1 MAASLLHDDKRLKL
15 IGKAKESVAEGDHIK
30 ALEIIEDMISVH
42 REEEG
47 SWLLHVEQGQVFVSL
62 AKTTEDPVLKVAYLL
77 AVVACLSEDVKLS
90 GGCAHGLYDLAEHL
104 GSVLFYKK
112 FVDKAK
118 QALSWESK
126 NPLSSMD
133 LRKLQDEKNKGLEL
147 LIKKAEFKIS
157 VHKTSPLKS
166 CKPKAWESKNSPD
179 PPKDEFNGLRSYWV
193 GLDVK
198 IKRDFMQVSIA
209 KLRSFVEGVHKREGR
224 DALDQILASAEKD
237 RKWTFWMCRTK
248 CSKKFSSAEECKT
261 HLEQQHAADFKP
273 SSEKCMVK
281 RIGKDWARKISAEVW
296 EPVDILAA
304 VNMIKNQLA
313 DVKAFTSK
321 SKKNGWS
328 KEWPLAADEER
339 SNLLEEIRLLLVKF
353 CDHQILSC
361 IIRDWVMRI
370 PLEHLVKLEVSRQ
383 SLNDSHLAET
393 PQSICFLECHE
404 LNQILNLLKTI
415 RCERNDGTE
424 LVCKAVDSQLDRT
437 RVKETIDFDEKFSF
451 ALLDKRLLKS
461 NKALLD
467 NEGTINV
474 LDPNV
479 HYAKV
484 HAQGDNIISWLV
496 DYSSVDKSFP
506 KPIRKHNLDIWV
518 AVLKAV
524 QFTCRTLETKYAK
537 KKQVLYYEAALTV
550 VGILCMREDERRM
563 NLPEDQ
569 WNSYASLLCDKCEE
583 RAPGNSLTTIVFLC
597 AVRDVFEQASG
608 PTVDYPDL
616 EDCLDLIRK
625 RKSLS
630 DSIVRKSID
639 HLKAVVTYKV
649 LRIDSNILLIDNSR
663 IRLLNSL
670 TGLSFFDNRSYML
683 QLLKPF
689 LLNEIV
695 NMESKSKSDA
705 TEADLLRDEEKKSQT
720 KKKKQKTKS
729 IEKTS
734 TSMSSPLDKTVE
746 HEPSVNLKLE
756 EDSIEPED
764 GRLEISS
771 NTDIQVDASKVDGD
785 MQNMP
790 GEDSLS
796 VNLDS
801 MLGGAA
807 ARYNPALDITLKALL
822 NINVLNED
830 LKQNE
835 QPFHEE
841 LEEQVPCALQNFFTA
856 VVSGEIKTEGV
867 YSVILSDL
875 LASLEEVLSM
885 SSDAAEVLV
894 YIFEFWHC
902 WRNSEKESLVARLFT
917 LEENERMSCRKCR
930 RKSNYPEQS
939 SYGIVMA
946 ADSIRDLK
954 CAFGNIKFVDI
965 LKVIRMEYKML
976 CDIKTGGCGKT
987 NFVHRIISRCPPIFT
1002 IVVQWEKSDTEKEI
1016 SETTK
1021 AMDWEID
1028 ISRLYEGLEPN
1039 TNYRLV
1045 SMVGCDEADEHICIA
1060 HEKNRWVSL
1069 RHSES
1074 LAREVV
1080 GNWKSVVRF
1089 CGERKVRPE
1098 ILFYEAARSMT

>member
-902 WRNSEKESLVARLFT
+902 WRNSEKESLKKVKLSRAEFLWHCYG
-917 LEENERMSCRKCR
+917 CRFNQR
-930 RKSNYPEQS
+930 PE
-939 SYGIVMA
+939 
-946 ADSIRDLK
+946 
-954 CAFGNIKFVDI
+954 
-965 LKVIRMEYKML
+965 
-976 CDIKTGGCGKT
+976 GGCGKT